1 MGVDDQIG
9 PLKPGKRADLIVLST
24 RDVNMDVFTD
34 PAHMLVTAA
43 QPSNVDTVMI
53 DGRILK
59 RGGKPTAVDP
69 RAVVAD
75 AGTALAGIRKRGNW
89 W

>member
-1 MGVDDQIG
+1 MLATLSPQERGEG
-9 PLKPGKRADLIVLST
+9 RKKRAG
-24 RDVNMDVFTD
+24 
-34 PAHMLVTAA
+34 AHSHRRASSCLRLYVRAVW
-43 QPSNVDTVMI
+43 P
-53 DGRILK
+53 ILK
-59 RGGKPTAVDP
+59 RAGKLTAVDP

>member
-1 MGVDDQIG
+1 MV
-9 PLKPGKRADLIVLST
+9 
-24 RDVNMDVFTD
+24 
-34 PAHMLVTAA
+34 
-43 QPSNVDTVMI
+43 

-59 RGGKPTAVDP
+59 RAGKLTAVDP

-75 AGTALAGIRKRGNW
+75 ASTALAGIRKRGNW